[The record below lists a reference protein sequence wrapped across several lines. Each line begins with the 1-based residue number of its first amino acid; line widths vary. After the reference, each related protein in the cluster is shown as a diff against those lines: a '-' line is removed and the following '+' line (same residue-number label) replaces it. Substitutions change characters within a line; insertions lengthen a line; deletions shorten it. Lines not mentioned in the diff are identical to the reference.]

1 MGEQNK
7 NLILYDGL
15 KLEYVIVSAWV
26 PIHYDYTKT
35 YKQII
40 QRLYQIAIIRKRIN
54 PKIYYIFRGVFIIQ
68 FFT

>member
-40 QRLYQIAIIRKRIN
+40 QRLYQIVIIRKE
-54 PKIYYIFRGVFIIQ
+54 
-68 FFT
+68 

>member
-40 QRLYQIAIIRKRIN
+40 QRLYQIVIIRKRIN
-54 PKIYYIFRGVFIIQ
+54 PKYITFSEVYL
-68 FFT
+68 

>member
-26 PIHYDYTKT
+26 PIHWHTKT

-40 QRLYQIAIIRKRIN
+40 QRLYQIVIIRKRIN
-54 PKIYYIFRGVFIIQ
+54 PKYITCSEVYL
-68 FFT
+68 

>member
-54 PKIYYIFRGVFIIQ
+54 PKYITFSEVYL
-68 FFT
+68 